1 MHSYICIIQPNVS
14 HAKWQSFYSL
24 KIIYISDNTLL
35 WNLFSWFYAEYS
47 QSLIRELRYFQENW
61 KSSQKLAIVINFV
74 KLFDQYKLNLD
85 CFPTSNMTN
94 TLIKHFLIINE
105 SLYIKKIMTVISLL
119 EKKKL
124 RFWGE
129 TNQILKFLVYLLVV
143 MGF

>member
-1 MHSYICIIQPNVS
+1 MHSYICIFQPNVS

-24 KIIYISDNTLL
+24 KIIYISDNPLL

-105 SLYIKKIMTVISLL
+105 SLYKKNNDSNFITW
-119 EKKKL
+119 KKKL

-143 MGF
+143 MGY